1 MEIEDRKQL
10 EQRIAEL
17 ERQLK
22 NERQKQQWALEG
34 EDSGL
39 GEYDIKANGK
49 MRTWLWK
56 ITASR

>member
-34 EDSGL
+34 EDSGVWIGGIL
-39 GEYDIKANGK
+39 ISCMK
-49 MRTWLWK
+49 
-56 ITASR
+56 